1 MSVALIAED
10 LDAIENCVLPL
21 TELLPAPYDNPHM
34 TARMR
39 CSMLSMA
46 LKTIPL
52 VLLDLRMEKYYDFS
66 AMTVS

>member
-1 MSVALIAED
+1 
-10 LDAIENCVLPL
+10 
-21 TELLPAPYDNPHM
+21 
-34 TARMR
+34 
-39 CSMLSMA
+39 MLSMA